1 VLPTIITKPIP
12 KTPYEQAS
20 IKNLPYLVFFLFI
33 TLISQEIL
41 VLVDKKGSATET
53 FDMRLVSRLIGKES
67 DEKDD
72 QVDVR
77 NGYSELADGALD
89 TLGSLIRVLGD
100 ESFPLDQEA
109 DSLLF
114 AGQCGQI
121 ATHVENGEPAPAA
134 EIRQS
139 TAGTRNWSQVRG
151 FLADRRRAEK
161 IFVTERL
168 NSYRSLVEDLVLGLR
183 QIGERDQLVE
193 NRVVDD
199 LEKLENTVNTG
210 NLQDIQSVL
219 AATVE
224 QITSTFA
231 EQKQEYEAQLLELN
245 SRMSN
250 LRQDLMAA
258 REEMKRDALTDAFN
272 RGAFDT
278 AIEQSVNL
286 HAILDQ
292 PVTLIMVDL
301 DNFKQINDGYGH
313 SAGDKVLRAVSECLE
328 RSFIRKGDLVA
339 RYGGDEFAVIL
350 NDTTA
355 KDATK
360 LVERFLQQVN
370 ALQIDDSIPDM
381 SISCSA
387 GYTELRDDDQ
397 ISTVI
402 ERADRALY
410 DAKAAGRNMATLI

>member
-1 VLPTIITKPIP
+1 
-12 KTPYEQAS
+12 
-20 IKNLPYLVFFLFI
+20 
-33 TLISQEIL
+33 
-41 VLVDKKGSATET
+41 
-53 FDMRLVSRLIGKES
+53 MRLVSRLIGKDVE
-67 DEKDD
+67 EKDD
-72 QVDVR
+72 QVDAR

-89 TLGSLIRVLGD
+89 TLGSLVRVFGD
-100 ESFPLDQEA
+100 DSFPLDQEA
-109 DSLLF
+109 DTVLF
-114 AGQCGQI
+114 AGKCGQI
-121 ATHVENGEPAPAA
+121 ATHIENGEPAPAV

-139 TAGTRNWSQVRG
+139 SAGTRHWSQVRG
-151 FLADRRRAEK
+151 FLVDRRRAEK

-168 NSYRSLVEDLVLGLR
+168 NSYRTLVEDLVLGLR
-183 QIGERDQLVE
+183 QIGERDQVTE

-224 QITSTFA
+224 QITNTFA
-231 EQKQEYEAQLLELN
+231 EQKQEYESQLLELN

-292 PVTLIMVDL
+292 PVTLVMVDL
-301 DNFKQINDGYGH
+301 DNFKQVNDGYGH
-313 SAGDKVLRAVSECLE
+313 AAGDKVLRAVSECLE

-350 NDTTA
+350 NDTMA
-355 KDATK
+355 KDSTK
-360 LVERFLQQVN
+360 LVERFLQLVSSI
-370 ALQIDDSIPDM
+370 QIDESTPEL

-397 ISTVI
+397 IETLI

-410 DAKAAGRNMATLI
+410 EAKAAGRNKATLI